1 MRMPYDAMIIK
12 DVLQRTAIFQNL
24 DEADIQDIARHGH
37 HYRFEKGNELFSMGD
52 PARGFFVILSGWI
65 KLYRM
70 SRGGAETIIH
80 VFGPGE
86 SFAEAAV
93 FNEAQI
99 YPVSAQAVDDGEVLE
114 ISRTYFVRKIE
125 ENARFSLRI
134 LSAIASRQ
142 HYLVQ
147 QLEQISSRAASQ
159 RVGTFLLRFC
169 KPLSHTK
176 KEPLMID
183 LPYDKSIISKRLN
196 IKAETFS
203 RSLGQLRPYG
213 VKVDGR
219 RITIEKPGELA
230 EFCDFDGRDKPC

>member
-1 MRMPYDAMIIK
+1 MDTVKIQEI
-12 DVLQRTAIFQNL
+12 LQKTPLFQNL
-24 DEADIQDIARHGH
+24 PPAEVQDIARHSH
-37 HYRFEKGNELFSMGD
+37 AYPFQKGSELFSTGD
-52 PARGFFVILSGWI
+52 PAKGFFVILSGWV

-70 SRGGAETIIH
+70 SRDGAETIIH

-93 FNEAQI
+93 FNERPT
-99 YPVSAQAVDDGEVLE
+99 YPVSAQAVDEGDILE
-114 ISRTYFVRKIE
+114 IPRAYFIRKIE
-125 ENARFSLRI
+125 EDSRFSLHM
-134 LSAIASRQ
+134 LAAIAARQ

-169 KPLSHTK
+169 KPLEHQGKGALTV
-176 KEPLMID
+176 D

-203 RSLGQLRPYG
+203 RALGQLRPYG
-213 VKVDGR
+213 VQVHGR
-219 RITIEKPGELA
+219 RIVIEKPQELA
-230 EFCDFDGRDKPC
+230 DFCDFDGRNKPC